1 MAESQKVAN
10 SNSPSSPEERKDFFR
25 TQNYDPQHLKKIDV
39 WDQKSKPELFGR
51 LGKGMTR

>member
-1 MAESQKVAN
+1 MAESQMVKNAN
-10 SNSPSSPEERKDFFR
+10 SDSSPEERKDFLR
-25 TQNYDPQHLKKIDV
+25 TQNYDPQHLKRIGV